1 MFPFLKNNKQ
11 YIVIDAGSHKTAAV
25 AFQIHGNKPIVN
37 RIEHHKS
44 KGIKNNKLID
54 INEFSSVIK
63 LLINKVGNKTMK
75 KDFFCNITDPNLLI
89 KKKKT
94 DINSGKLGIS
104 KKEVKKIYR
113 KSLNEAIEK
122 NKYLVH
128 SNPNYFIL
136 DEKTVTHNP
145 FGKKCNKL
153 SLLSYNIFV
162 NNFYIENLNST
173 FKKNKINITKFFE
186 SGIASSMSSLSIEEK
201 NEGVVCIDIGG
212 NTTKIVVYLE
222 NNIIFVENL
231 KLAGNDV
238 TSDLSHGLQ
247 ISEETAEL
255 TKIMYGSVVSP
266 FNEDIEINLDSRKK
280 KVINKNLIYG
290 IIKPRYDEILE
301 IVRDKVFDNIN
312 ARIAIKSIVLTGGA
326 SKIFGIKNICENI
339 FNRKTRVVKNFS
351 GNNSLRDRPEF
362 STTFGMIKLVNQF
375 RLYNLGPNF
384 ANNQFTKIIDKID
397 NWIEESYA

>member
-1 MFPFLKNNKQ
+1 MFTFLKNNKQ
-11 YIVIDAGSHKTAAV
+11 YIVIDAGSHKIAAI
-25 AFQIHGNKPIVN
+25 AFQILGNKPIVN

-54 INEFSSVIK
+54 IKEFSSVIK

-75 KDFFCNITDPNLLI
+75 KEFFCNITDPNLLI

-104 KKEVKKIYR
+104 KKEVRKIYI
-113 KSLNEAIEK
+113 KSLNEGIEK

-128 SNPNYFIL
+128 SNPNNFIL
-136 DEKTVTHNP
+136 DGKTVTHNP

-162 NNFYIENLNST
+162 NNLYVENLNST

-186 SGIASSMSSLSIEEK
+186 SGIASSMSSLSVEEK
-201 NEGVVCIDIGG
+201 NEGVVCIDIGA
-212 NTTKIVVYLE
+212 NTTKIVVYIK

-280 KVINKNLIYG
+280 KVVNKNLIYG

-351 GNNSLRDRPEF
+351 GNNSLRNRPEF

-375 RLYNLGPNF
+375 RLYNPLPRF
-384 ANNQFTKIIDKID
+384 ANNQFIKIIDKID

>member
-1 MFPFLKNNKQ
+1 MLI
-11 YIVIDAGSHKTAAV
+11 YIS
-25 AFQIHGNKPIVN
+25 
-37 RIEHHKS
+37 
-44 KGIKNNKLID
+44 
-54 INEFSSVIK
+54 
-63 LLINKVGNKTMK
+63 
-75 KDFFCNITDPNLLI
+75 C
-89 KKKKT
+89 
-94 DINSGKLGIS
+94 
-104 KKEVKKIYR
+104 
-113 KSLNEAIEK
+113 
-122 NKYLVH
+122 
-128 SNPNYFIL
+128 
-136 DEKTVTHNP
+136 
-145 FGKKCNKL
+145 
-153 SLLSYNIFV
+153 LLSYNIFV
-162 NNFYIENLNST
+162 NNFYIEDLNSS

-186 SGIASSMSSLSIEEK
+186 SGIASSMSSLSTEEK

-212 NTTKIVVYLE
+212 NTTKIVVYIE

-231 KLAGNDV
+231 NLAGNDV

-255 TKIMYGSVVSP
+255 AKIMYGSVVST

-280 KVINKNLIYG
+280 KVVNKNLIYG

-362 STTFGMIKLVNQF
+362 STTFGMIKLVNQY
-375 RLYNLGPNF
+375 RLYNPVPRF
-384 ANNQFTKIIDKID
+384 TNNQFTKIIDKID

>member
-1 MFPFLKNNKQ
+1 MFTFLKNNKQ
-11 YIVIDAGSHKTAAV
+11 YIVIDAGSHKIAAI
-25 AFQIHGNKPIVN
+25 AFQILGNKPIVN

-44 KGIKNNKLID
+44 KGIKNNQLTD
-54 INEFSSVIK
+54 INEFSSVVK
-63 LLINKVGNKTMK
+63 LLINKVSNKTMK
-75 KDFFCNITDPNLLI
+75 KEFFCNITDPNLLI

-104 KKEVKKIYR
+104 KKEVRKIYI

-128 SNPNYFIL
+128 SNPNNFIL
-136 DEKTVTHNP
+136 DEKTVTHDP
-145 FGKKCNKL
+145 LGKKCNTL

-375 RLYNLGPNF
+375 RLYKPVTRF
-384 ANNQFTKIIDKID
+384 SNNQVTKIIDKID

>member
-1 MFPFLKNNKQ
+1 MFTFLKNNKQ
-11 YIVIDAGSHKTAAV
+11 YIVIDAGSHKIAAIS
-25 AFQIHGNKPIVN
+25 FQIIGNKHIVN

-44 KGIKNNKLID
+44 KGIKNNQLID
-54 INEFSSVIK
+54 IKEFSSVVK
-63 LLINKVGNKTMK
+63 LLINKVGNKNMK
-75 KDFFCNITDPNLLI
+75 KEFFCNITDPNLLI

-104 KKEVKKIYR
+104 KKEVRKIYI

-128 SNPNYFIL
+128 SNPNNFIL
-136 DEKTVTHNP
+136 NEKTVTHDP
-145 FGKKCNKL
+145 LGKKCNKL

-162 NNFYIENLNST
+162 DNFYIENLNSS
-173 FKKNKINITKFFE
+173 FKKNKIKITKFFE
-186 SGIASSMSSLSIEEK
+186 SGIASSISSLSIEEK

-212 NTTKIVVYLE
+212 NTTKIVVYLA
-222 NNIIFVENL
+222 NNIIFVENI

-238 TSDLSHGLQ
+238 TSDLSHGLE

-255 TKIMYGSVVSP
+255 VKIMYGSVVSP

-280 KVINKNLIYG
+280 KVVNKNLIYG

-339 FNRKTRVVKNFS
+339 FNRKTRVVKNIS
-351 GNNSLRDRPEF
+351 ENKSLRDRPEF
-362 STTFGMIKLVNQF
+362 STTFGMIKLVSQF
-375 RLYNLGPNF
+375 QLYNPVPRF
-384 ANNQFTKIIDKID
+384 SNNQFTKIIDKID